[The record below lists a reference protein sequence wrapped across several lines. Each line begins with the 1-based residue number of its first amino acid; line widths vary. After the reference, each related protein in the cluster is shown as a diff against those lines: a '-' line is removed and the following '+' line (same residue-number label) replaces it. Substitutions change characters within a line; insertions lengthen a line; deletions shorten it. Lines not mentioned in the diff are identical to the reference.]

1 MCWYDCWCYQ
11 PKNVWSYFNPFILIG
26 SQANSVLNVSICI
39 WNLLVWETPSV
50 HNAQVCNS
58 NAIMDE
64 GKRKDHLY
72 TYIPPADCH
81 FETTLW
87 QNKYHISISI
97 CPPYHGS
104 QLHTCSQFSTYID
117 SSSIRRNLIMISIF
131 FVPKEKLDSLL
142 DYLRKL
148 YHMIMW
154 VRSYHA
160 IKFFKTHIKIAIAN
174 EGFLCRWC
182 VLCT

>member
-1 MCWYDCWCYQ
+1 MRAKEKTIYIHTYRQPIAILRQLYD
-11 PKNVWSYFNPFILIG
+11 K
-26 SQANSVLNVSICI
+26 
-39 WNLLVWETPSV
+39 
-50 HNAQVCNS
+50 
-58 NAIMDE
+58 
-64 GKRKDHLY
+64 
-72 TYIPPADCH
+72 
-81 FETTLW
+81 
-87 QNKYHISISI
+87 ISITF
-97 CPPYHGS
+97 PFPFARPHHGS

-117 SSSIRRNLIMISIF
+117 SSRIRRNLILISIF
-131 FVPKEKLDSLL
+131 FVPISGRKRKEKLDSLL

>member
-1 MCWYDCWCYQ
+1 MRAKEKTIYIHTYRQPIAILRQLYD
-11 PKNVWSYFNPFILIG
+11 K
-26 SQANSVLNVSICI
+26 
-39 WNLLVWETPSV
+39 
-50 HNAQVCNS
+50 
-58 NAIMDE
+58 
-64 GKRKDHLY
+64 
-72 TYIPPADCH
+72 
-81 FETTLW
+81 
-87 QNKYHISISI
+87 ISITF
-97 CPPYHGS
+97 PFPFAHPHHGS

-117 SSSIRRNLIMISIF
+117 SSSIRRNLILISIF
-131 FVPKEKLDSLL
+131 FCSNFWEKKEKLDSLL

>member
-1 MCWYDCWCYQ
+1 MRAKEKTIYIHTYRQPIAILRQLYD
-11 PKNVWSYFNPFILIG
+11 K
-26 SQANSVLNVSICI
+26 
-39 WNLLVWETPSV
+39 
-50 HNAQVCNS
+50 
-58 NAIMDE
+58 
-64 GKRKDHLY
+64 
-72 TYIPPADCH
+72 
-81 FETTLW
+81 
-87 QNKYHISISI
+87 ISITF
-97 CPPYHGS
+97 PFPFPFARPHHGS
-104 QLHTCSQFSTYID
+104 QLHTCSQFSTSID

-131 FVPKEKLDSLL
+131 FVPISGRKKEKLDSLL

>member
-1 MCWYDCWCYQ
+1 MRAKEKTIYIHTYRQPIAILRQLYD
-11 PKNVWSYFNPFILIG
+11 K
-26 SQANSVLNVSICI
+26 
-39 WNLLVWETPSV
+39 
-50 HNAQVCNS
+50 
-58 NAIMDE
+58 
-64 GKRKDHLY
+64 
-72 TYIPPADCH
+72 
-81 FETTLW
+81 
-87 QNKYHISISI
+87 ISITF
-97 CPPYHGS
+97 PFPFARPHHGS
-104 QLHTCSQFSTYID
+104 QLHTCSQFSTSID
-117 SSSIRRNLIMISIF
+117 SSSIRRNLILISIF
-131 FVPKEKLDSLL
+131 FVPISGRKRKEKLDSLL